1 MKWQIVKLAAVG
13 SMAAGLIF
21 AQAQT
26 TQPAPS
32 GNSNKQGA
40 HGQMAMRSHHRMAH
54 HRMMAAL
61 NLTPEQ
67 KTAAKTI
74 FGHAREAS
82 EPVRA
87 EMRKN
92 REAMTL
98 AVKADNKSQIERLAA
113 ERGKLDAK
121 LTVNRSEAMAKFYQ
135 TLTPAQKAK
144 AEAMHERTTA
154 RMRQLRNEHRGTRSN
169 G

>member
-1 MKWQIVKLAAVG
+1 MKRQIVKLAVVG

-26 TQPAPS
+26 APS
-32 GNSNKQGA
+32 GNLNKQGPGA
-40 HGQMAMRSHHRMAH
+40 HGQMAMRGQRGKARQH
-54 HRMMAAL
+54 MMASL

-74 FGHAREAS
+74 FGQTREAS
-82 EPVRA
+82 KPVRA

-92 REAMTL
+92 REAMAL

-121 LTVNRSEAMAKFYQ
+121 LAAGRGEAMAKFYQ

-144 AEAMHERTTA
+144 AEAMHERTMA